1 MTSSKQFLLG
11 LIGYPLGH
19 SLSPL
24 IHTEFFRYFDLSGVY
39 NLYPTSPE
47 TLANRITDSVNNGF
61 SGLNV
66 TFPYKK
72 EIIQYCTKLDSIAQ
86 NAGAVNTLVIRG
98 DSIEGFNTDIAG
110 IRLLLQNLPT
120 PYFVLGRGG
129 AAVSIV
135 AAFGKDNVVLLDRNT
150 KFTEL
155 KNQRIATIVNA
166 TPIGWNNNDN
176 FPLEIPPGWNFVD
189 LNYNSSW
196 EWRNN
201 LPNTVVTGEA
211 MLITQAA
218 ESFRLWTGFTPP
230 DHLKDEILNIIR
242 KGK

>member
-1 MTSSKQFLLG
+1 MSNSKTFSVGLLG
-11 LIGYPLGH
+11 WPLEN
-19 SLSPL
+19 SLSPF
-24 IHTEFFRYFDLSGVY
+24 IHAEFFRYFNLTGSY
-39 NLYPTSPE
+39 NLFPITKE
-47 TLANRITDSVNNGF
+47 ALGNRLEDFVKNGYTGF
-61 SGLNV
+61 NV

-72 EIIQYCTKLDSIAQ
+72 EIIQYCTKQDSIAQ
-86 NAGAVNTLVIRG
+86 FAGAVNTLVIRG

-110 IRLLLQNLPT
+110 IKVLMQSLPT

-129 AAVSIV
+129 AASSIV
-135 AAFGKDNVVLLDRNT
+135 AAFGKENVVLLGRNT

-166 TPIGWNNNDN
+166 TPIGWNNNDI

-201 LPNTVVTGEA
+201 LPNTVITGEA

-218 ESFRLWTGFTPP
+218 ESFSLWTGLTPP
-230 DHLKDEILNIIR
+230 DYLKSQILALIR

>member
-19 SLSPL
+19 SLSPF
-24 IHTEFFRYFDLSGVY
+24 IHTEFFRHFYLSGSY
-39 NLYPTSPE
+39 NLYPASPE
-47 TLANRITDSVNNGF
+47 TLANRITDSVNKGF

-72 EIIQYCTKLDSIAQ
+72 EIIKYCTKLDSIAQ
-86 NAGAVNTLVIRG
+86 YAGAVNTLVIRG

-110 IRLLLQNLPT
+110 IKALIQNLPT

-129 AAVSIV
+129 AAASIV
-135 AAFGKDNVVLLDRNT
+135 AAFGKENVVLLGRNA
-150 KFTEL
+150 KLPEL
-155 KNQRIATIVNA
+155 NNQRIATIINA
-166 TPIGWNNNDN
+166 TPIGWNNNDI

-201 LPNTVVTGEA
+201 LPDTVITGEA

-218 ESFRLWTGFTPP
+218 ESFRLWTGLTPP
-230 DHLKDEILNIIR
+230 DYLKNQIQVLLR

>member
-1 MTSSKQFLLG
+1 MRNSKIFSFGLLG
-11 LIGYPLGH
+11 WPLKH

-24 IHTEFFRYFDLSGVY
+24 IHTEFLRFFDLSGAY
-39 NLYPTSPE
+39 DLYPASPE

-61 SGLNV
+61 RGLNV

-72 EIIQYCTKLDSIAQ
+72 EIIKYCTKLDPIAQ
-86 NAGAVNTLVIRG
+86 QAGAVNTLVIRG

-110 IRLLLQNLPT
+110 IKVLMQNLPT

-129 AAVSIV
+129 AAASIV
-135 AAFGKDNVVLLDRNT
+135 AAFGKDNVVLLGRNT

-166 TPIGWNNNDN
+166 TPIGWNNNDI
-176 FPLEIPPGWNFVD
+176 FPLEIPPDWNFVD

-201 LPNTVVTGEA
+201 LPDTVITGEA

-230 DHLKDEILNIIR
+230 DRLKNKILNIIR